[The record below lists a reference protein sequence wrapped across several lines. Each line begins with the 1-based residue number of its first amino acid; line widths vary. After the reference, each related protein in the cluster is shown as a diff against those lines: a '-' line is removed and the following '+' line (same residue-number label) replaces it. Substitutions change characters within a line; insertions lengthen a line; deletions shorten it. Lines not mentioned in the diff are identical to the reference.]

1 MPILK
6 QSSQMV
12 LVTDCLSYGHI
23 TGIDILQVSSVISCD
38 FTTNRQT
45 RSKESAMMVVLSI
58 IRAWLLIQW
67 QKRALQ
73 DIKTFNYTS
82 TQEMPLNIADL
93 IPGVVPLTVPRQG
106 SILGSPFPFSLQSV
120 PKCACVSRLN
130 LGLACQDPN
139 TELDTGSLKAR
150 KLH

>member
-1 MPILK
+1 
-6 QSSQMV
+6 MV
-12 LVTDCLSYGHI
+12 TEEDKMTLRDNETFYN
-23 TGIDILQVSSVISCD
+23 T
-38 FTTNRQT
+38 
-45 RSKESAMMVVLSI
+45 SI
-58 IRAWLLIQW
+58 E
-67 QKRALQ
+67 
-73 DIKTFNYTS
+73 
-82 TQEMPLNIADL
+82 EMPLNIADL